1 MILLT
6 TSASAQTL
14 TFIPRVYAGQFTLA
28 IRDDS
33 TNIIKNYEVTS
44 TTTSGNYLVVSQAF
58 NPVLV
63 ENHFYDLTLYSDPN
77 YWNTNYN
84 LWQEYEQ
91 VWNLDTTDII
101 DIYKDKIFVT
111 NQDVNQ
117 DFDQYYN
124 LNQGQ
129 YTTNNSYN
137 NDYIVI

>member
-14 TFIPRVYAGQFTLA
+14 TFIPRVYAGEFTLS

-33 TNIIKNYEVTS
+33 TNVTKNYEVTS

-63 ENHFYDLTLYSDPN
+63 EGHFYDLDLYSDPN

-84 LWQEYEQ
+84 LWEAYEQ

-111 NQDVNQ
+111 DQDVNQ

-124 LNQGQ
+124 VNQGQ
-129 YTTNNSYN
+129 YTTNDSYN